1 MEIFGDVLRYTTKPV
16 RWLRGS
22 GTFALSKNVAGGCWR
37 EKTGLGNHNA
47 WFERFAGEISLQHAA
62 QSAES
67 FTGSSCNMNRKPL
80 ILMSLVSIWLLAGGR
95 TYAPSG
101 GLKPPSG
108 EIPRPPAKG
117 RGAESAG
124 MAYLTKPERSFG
136 YWMARG
142 REYLARTEYEQA
154 ILAFRKALKER
165 PVSEEAHFLAG
176 IAYERRGR
184 ECLPGDAT
192 NWDELAEQEYR
203 AAIAVADY
211 LPARYNLG
219 MLLNRLE
226 RADEARKE
234 FEHILTVRPRS
245 QIGGMAR
252 LALERNV
259 QSDFLPRLLEH
270 RIPDGQK
277 ESWDLEDEP

>member
-1 MEIFGDVLRYTTKPV
+1 MNPSPSQDVGVPVCQIAAGPFSRESEICLEAC
-16 RWLRGS
+16 
-22 GTFALSKNVAGGCWR
+22 FAR
-37 EKTGLGNHNA
+37 I
-47 WFERFAGEISLQHAA
+47 ERFRGEISLQHAA
-62 QSAES
+62 QRAEG
-67 FTGSSCNMNRKPL
+67 FTGSSFNMKRKPL
-80 ILMSLVSIWLLAGGR
+80 ILVSLVGLWLLAGGR
-95 TYAPSG
+95 TYAPQG

-117 RGAESAG
+117 RGAEGSG
-124 MAYLTKPERSFG
+124 MQYLTRPDRTFG

-165 PVSEEAHFLAG
+165 PMSEEAHFLAG
-176 IAYERRGR
+176 CSYERRGR

-226 RADEARKE
+226 RDNEARKE

-245 QIGGMAR
+245 QIGRLAR
-252 LALERNV
+252 AALERNV

-270 RIPDGQK
+270 RIPDGHK
-277 ESWDLEDEP
+277 ESWDLEEEP